1 LTEQSSDQDAYLS
14 DFSTDEDGHIKVFK
28 RLAEQDSDDELH
40 PKFLNKRK
48 GKKVTML
55 LACLKSKMFKI
66 EENSTKITYI
76 KKQFVEQCIINK
88 KLRTETE

>member
-1 LTEQSSDQDAYLS
+1 MS

-28 RLAEQDSDDELH
+28 RLADEDSDDEMH

-48 GKKVTML
+48 SKKVTIL

-66 EENSTKITYI
+66 EENNMKIAYI
-76 KKQFVEQCIINK
+76 KKQFVE
-88 KLRTETE
+88 

>member
-1 LTEQSSDQDAYLS
+1 MS

-28 RLAEQDSDDELH
+28 RIADEDSDDEMH

-48 GKKVTML
+48 GKKVTIL

-66 EENSTKITYI
+66 EENNMKIAYI
-76 KKQFVEQCIINK
+76 KKQFVE
-88 KLRTETE
+88 